1 MIMTKMRMTNNHAV
15 NKSWYTA
22 AYDDDDDDDDNDH
35 A

>member
-1 MIMTKMRMTNNHAV
+1 MIMTKMRMTNDHAG

-22 AYDDDDDDDDNDH
+22 AYDDDDDYNDH